1 MFIGQMAVM
10 LNGVIDTVMAGRLSP
25 ADLAGVGL
33 GNSIQISVYIALT
46 GIILGIGPIVGQ
58 HYGAKRYRDIG
69 ATFQQG
75 IWLGAG
81 LTVIGVSLLLATP
94 LWMGIIKPPNDVI
107 PVASHYLMAGAIGL
121 PAALMFRVFY
131 TMSTSVSLPRVVM
144 GIQLV
149 SLALKV
155 PLNNL
160 FIYGFNLFGVI
171 ALPPLGGAGCSLAT
185 AVLSFLSLGL
195 AVLMLRFDTRY
206 QSFGITFCKR
216 IDSAR
221 LKEILR
227 LGIPIGVTYTI
238 EVTSFTFIAMMIA
251 RLGVDVAAA
260 HQVTSNMLGLAY
272 MLPLSMSNAI
282 STLTAQAI
290 GANDYPRARKTGQ
303 YGIWLVLAASSC
315 LGIAYAILRFDIPT
329 WYIGNGADKQGII
342 AAAGMLIGILSV
354 FIVFD
359 ALQTVIAFILRAYK
373 VATLPGVIYAVC
385 LWGIGL
391 GAGWWLTYG
400 ATYGGARP
408 TYAQGAAGFWWAAL
422 AGLVVAS
429 VALGILLRHQWK
441 ISKVLALRSDSISP

>member
-58 HYGAKRYRDIG
+58 HYGAKRFSAIG

-81 LTVIGVSLLLATP
+81 LAVIGVGLLLATP
-94 LWMGIIKPPNDVI
+94 VWMSIIKPPPEVI
-107 PVASHYLMAGAIGL
+107 PVASGYLMAGAIGL

-131 TMSTSVSLPRVVM
+131 TMSTAVSLPRVVM
-144 GIQLV
+144 VIQLV
-149 SLALKV
+149 CLVLKV

-160 FIYGFNLFGVI
+160 FIYGFDFFGVI

-185 AVLSFLSLGL
+185 AVLSFLSLTL
-195 AVLMLRFDTRY
+195 ALLMLAFDARY
-206 QSFGITFCKR
+206 KPFGITFIR
-216 IDSAR
+216 RLDTTR

-227 LGIPIGVTYTI
+227 LGVPIGLTYTI
-238 EVTSFTFIAMMIA
+238 EVTSFTFIALMTA

-290 GANDYPRARKTGQ
+290 GASDYQRARKTGQ
-303 YGIWLVLAASSC
+303 YGIWLVIAASSC
-315 LGIAYAILRFDIPT
+315 LGITYAILRFDIPI

-342 AAAGMLIGILSV
+342 AAAGLLIGILSL

-391 GAGWWLTYG
+391 GGGWWITYG
-400 ATYGGARP
+400 VQYDGPRP
-408 TYAQGAAGFWWAAL
+408 LYAQGAAGFWWAAL
-422 AGLVVAS
+422 VGLMVAS
-429 VALGILLRHQWK
+429 LALGFLLRHQWK
-441 ISKVLALRSDSISP
+441 ISKVLSQRNNVIAA